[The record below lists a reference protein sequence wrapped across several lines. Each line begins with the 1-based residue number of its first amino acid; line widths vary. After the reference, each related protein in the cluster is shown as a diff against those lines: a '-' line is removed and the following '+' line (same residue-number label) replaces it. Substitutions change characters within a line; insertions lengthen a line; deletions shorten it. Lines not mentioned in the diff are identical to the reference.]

1 MIGSFNKALTVG
13 LLEGLML
20 KHWETS
26 CRNPLLH
33 VEGRGEYAPLTIFI
47 ESMCK
52 LGASKGG
59 LSAISSYNMTP
70 IDHTSVLKVY
80 G

>member
-1 MIGSFNKALTVG
+1 MIGSFNKAFTVG
-13 LLEGLML
+13 LLVGLMFR
-20 KHWETS
+20 HWDTS
-26 CRNPLLH
+26 CFNPLLH
-33 VEGRGEYAPLTIFI
+33 VDDRGEYAPLTIFI

-59 LSAISSYNMTP
+59 LSAISSYSMTP